1 MPQPHHEIY
10 AGHLGAK
17 KTKER
22 IKLSFT
28 WPTIAS
34 DVQRTCESCHQCQK
48 KRRVT
53 VYDHVSVMPTP
64 RGDVPFDLIVVDK
77 IKKCDIQIEE
87 ATCDPV
93 TTGHEDTK
101 INHCA
106 VICDDNRN
114 FGSVDVRDTDQFQKS
129 ELVPSQRVDLT
140 TLSHLSV
147 EQRTKLFGSVRSI
160 FRVLL
165 WKTRIFLS

>member
-1 MPQPHHEIY
+1 MSDPRKASAEILRRDQRSDRSLIHCWSLADRRKAGYYVRDRVLYMKLAHEIY

-34 DVQRTCESCHQCQK
+34 DVQKTCESCHQCQK

-53 VYDHVSVMPTP
+53 VYDRVPITPIP
-64 RGDVPFDLIVVDK
+64 RGDVLLGS
-77 IKKCDIQIEE
+77 CQIEE
-87 ATCDPV
+87 ATCE
-93 TTGHEDTK
+93 TITKGHDDTK

-106 VICDDNRN
+106 VIYDED
-114 FGSVDVRDTDQFQKS
+114 
-129 ELVPSQRVDLT
+129 
-140 TLSHLSV
+140 
-147 EQRTKLFGSVRSI
+147 
-160 FRVLL
+160 
-165 WKTRIFLS
+165 

>member
-1 MPQPHHEIY
+1 MKLAHEIY

-34 DVQRTCESCHQCQK
+34 DVQKTCESCHQCQMN
-48 KRRVT
+48 KRV
-53 VYDHVSVMPTP
+53 
-64 RGDVPFDLIVVDK
+64 IV
-77 IKKCDIQIEE
+77 
-87 ATCDPV
+87 
-93 TTGHEDTK
+93 
-101 INHCA
+101 
-106 VICDDNRN
+106 DDRN
-114 FGSVDVRDTDQFQKS
+114 FGSVDVIHTDQFQKS

-147 EQRTKLFGSVRSI
+147 EQSTKRLALLNKYSEGTLENPDFSLFTSI
-160 FRVLL
+160 SLITLL
-165 WKTRIFLS
+165 TVSLPG